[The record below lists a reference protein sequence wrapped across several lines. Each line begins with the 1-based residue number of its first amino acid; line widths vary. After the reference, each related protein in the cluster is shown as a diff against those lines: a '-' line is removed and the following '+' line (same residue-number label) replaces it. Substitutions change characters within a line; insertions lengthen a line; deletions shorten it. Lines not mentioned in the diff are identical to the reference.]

1 MKKLITLS
9 ILIVQ
14 TIILNGQ
21 VPKYALMEHFT
32 NTLCGVCGSANPA
45 FYQNINI
52 NANAKIHHISIHSSI
67 PYPNCVFYQANKTE
81 QDKRASFY
89 SLPGT
94 PRVSIN
100 GASTLNTSTISST
113 TIDNNYCS
121 TCSPLEVK
129 VTETSG
135 TNRTAAIQL
144 KSVGSIPSE
153 TYRVYVALVE
163 KTVNY
168 NAPNSETVHHNVF
181 RRFLTSSN
189 GDAVTLAAQGNSVNL
204 NYPYTVD
211 AAWVA
216 SEVYVVVW
224 VQSVTNNAVLNSG
237 TRFDVAPALPSVAIS
252 SNATTICAGTSVT
265 FNATPTNGGA
275 SPTYQWKKNGN
286 NVGTNSISYIDNALV
301 NGDVVACVIT
311 STSSATSNSITV
323 TVNPSVP
330 PSVSITSTASNIC
343 AGTSTSFTA
352 SPTNGGTTPS
362 YQWKKN
368 GNNVGANS
376 ISYTDNTLENN
387 DVITCILTSNAS
399 CASTTMATSNG
410 VTITVSQRVTPS
422 VSISSSASNICA
434 GTSTSFTASPTNGG
448 TTPSYQW
455 KKNGNNVGTNSIS
468 YTDNKLEN
476 NDVVTCILTSNASC
490 ASTTTATSNGV
501 TITVSQRLTPS
512 ISISS
517 TALNI
522 CAGTSTSFTAS
533 PTNGGSTPSYQWKKN
548 GNNIGNNSIS
558 YTDNTLVNNDV
569 VSCVLTSNESCA
581 SSTTA
586 TSNRVTLTVSSRVTP
601 SVSISST
608 ATNIC
613 AGTSISFTAS
623 PTNGGTTPSY
633 QWKKNGNNVGTNSI
647 SYTDNTLVNNDV
659 VSCILTSNESCASS
673 PTATS
678 NRVTLTVSSSVTPS
692 VSISSTATN
701 ICAGTSTSFTATPA
715 NGGSSPIYQWKKNG
729 ANVGTNSISYTDNT
743 LTTND
748 VISCILTSN
757 ASCASTITA
766 TSNRVMIT
774 VSPNVTP
781 MIAISSTTTTV
792 TKGAKV
798 TFTATAING
807 GTMPTYQWKKS
818 GNNVGTNTNTYL
830 DSTLVTGDLI
840 SCVLTSNAICKTTPI
855 ATSNIITL
863 IVNPT
868 TGIKQ
873 GEAEDKFKVFPVP
886 ATEVVI
892 IQINDIAKND
902 FTVILY
908 DLTGKMIETK
918 TLVQGNTIV
927 YFDTHKLYSGQYI
940 ARISNETKTWIKKVI
955 VVK

>member
-1 MKKLITLS
+1 M
-9 ILIVQ
+9 
-14 TIILNGQ
+14 
-21 VPKYALMEHFT
+21 
-32 NTLCGVCGSANPA
+32 
-45 FYQNINI
+45 
-52 NANAKIHHISIHSSI
+52 SSS
-67 PYPNCVFYQANKTE
+67 V
-81 QDKRASFY
+81 
-89 SLPGT
+89 T
-94 PRVSIN
+94 PSVS
-100 GASTLNTSTISST
+100 ISST
-113 TIDNNYCS
+113 A
-121 TCSPLEVK
+121 
-129 VTETSG
+129 
-135 TNRTAAIQL
+135 TN
-144 KSVGSIPSE
+144 V
-153 TYRVYVALVE
+153 
-163 KTVNY
+163 
-168 NAPNSETVHHNVF
+168 
-181 RRFLTSSN
+181 
-189 GDAVTLAAQGNSVNL
+189 
-204 NYPYTVD
+204 
-211 AAWVA
+211 
-216 SEVYVVVW
+216 
-224 VQSVTNNAVLNSG
+224 
-237 TRFDVAPALPSVAIS
+237 
-252 SNATTICAGTSVT
+252 CAGTST
-265 FNATPTNGGA
+265 SFTATPTNGGNT
-275 SPTYQWKKNGN
+275 PIYQWKKNGN
-286 NVGTNSISYIDNALV
+286 NVGTNSISYIDNAI
-301 NGDVVACVIT
+301 A
-311 STSSATSNSITV
+311 
-323 TVNPSVP
+323 
-330 PSVSITSTASNIC
+330 
-343 AGTSTSFTA
+343 
-352 SPTNGGTTPS
+352 
-362 YQWKKN
+362 
-368 GNNVGANS
+368 
-376 ISYTDNTLENN
+376 
-387 DVITCILTSNAS
+387 
-399 CASTTMATSNG
+399 
-410 VTITVSQRVTPS
+410 
-422 VSISSSASNICA
+422 
-434 GTSTSFTASPTNGG
+434 
-448 TTPSYQW
+448 
-455 KKNGNNVGTNSIS
+455 
-468 YTDNKLEN
+468 
-476 NDVVTCILTSNASC
+476 
-490 ASTTTATSNGV
+490 
-501 TITVSQRLTPS
+501 
-512 ISISS
+512 
-517 TALNI
+517 
-522 CAGTSTSFTAS
+522 
-533 PTNGGSTPSYQWKKN
+533 
-548 GNNIGNNSIS
+548 
-558 YTDNTLVNNDV
+558 NNDV
-569 VSCVLTSNESCA
+569 VSCV
-581 SSTTA
+581 
-586 TSNRVTLTVSSRVTP
+586 
-601 SVSISST
+601 
-608 ATNIC
+608 
-613 AGTSISFTAS
+613 
-623 PTNGGTTPSY
+623 
-633 QWKKNGNNVGTNSI
+633 
-647 SYTDNTLVNNDV
+647 
-659 VSCILTSNESCASS
+659 LTSNESCASS